1 MIGAVWAQDLNG
13 LIGKDGKLPW
23 YLPSDLAFFKRTTL
37 NNAVVMGRTT
47 FEGMG
52 KRVLPNRLSIVLTT
66 DPNYTAEGVTV
77 MNSMEEV
84 LAFADTYEGD
94 TYIIGGTKVFDQC
107 LDQCDKLYRTVINHE
122 FEGDTYFTDQKLTNW
137 KLVSSETVEPDE
149 KNDYQHTFE
158 IYEKIEEDA

>member
-23 YLPSDLAFFKRTTL
+23 YLPNDLAFFKKTTV

-66 DPNYTAEGVTV
+66 DPDYQADGVTV
-77 MNSMEEV
+77 MHSMAEV
-84 LAFADTYEGD
+84 LAFAKEYSGD
-94 TYIIGGTKVFDQC
+94 TFIIGGTKVFDQC
-107 LDQCDKLYRTVINHE
+107 LDQCDRLYRTVIHHE
-122 FEGDTYFTDQKLTNW
+122 FEGDTYFSNQDLNQWEK
-137 KLVSSETVEPDE
+137 VSSETVEPDE
-149 KNDYQHTFE
+149 KNNYQHTFE
-158 IYEKIEEDA
+158 IFEKKK